1 MVIPMIDNKALPMT
15 IVAIDVE
22 TVNPQGA
29 ICEFAA
35 VAIDC
40 MSGKVL
46 FTVSSLVDPGQVDWI
61 EMTTRIHGIQR
72 HQVDG
77 KQLIADVWKEF
88 TSKLTSVKG
97 PRLFAHGG
105 TERSC
110 LGKAL
115 GEKFRQFTTTIEC
128 TLALAK
134 SSLQLPSY
142 KLSTVCKALGIP
154 FDETH
159 RATPDATATAHVAR
173 HLLKLPLSP
182 TNGSGQAPIN
192 PPATAARLPQ
202 IQWTS
207 NDARG
212 NNRKIIDTT
221 PQLSNRLAEFTVCI
235 TGQFACG
242 WSRKE
247 GKAKVAAHGGTPID
261 NVTGSCNLLVIAGKT
276 EGLQP
281 SDYATEK
288 ARKAKALNIQV
299 IDETEL
305 LKMIKGRD
313 RA

>member
-1 MVIPMIDNKALPMT
+1 MIDNKTLPMT

-40 MSGKVL
+40 MSGNVL
-46 FTVSSLVDPGQVDWI
+46 FTVSSLIDPGQVDWI

-77 KQLIADVWKEF
+77 KPLIADVWKEF

-142 KLSTVCKALGIP
+142 KLSNVCKALGIP

-173 HLLKLPLSP
+173 HLLRKLPLSP

-192 PPATAARLPQ
+192 PRPEVPQ
-202 IQWTS
+202 SQRTT
-207 NDARG
+207 NEERG
-212 NNRKIIDTT
+212 NNREIIANT
-221 PQLSNRLAEFTVCI
+221 PKLSSCLAGFTVCI

-242 WSRKE
+242 WERKE
-247 GKAKVAAHGGTPID
+247 GKAKIAAHGGIPID

>member
-1 MVIPMIDNKALPMT
+1 MIDNKTLPMT

-40 MSGKVL
+40 MSDNVL

-77 KQLIADVWKEF
+77 KPLIADVWKEF
-88 TSKLTSVKG
+88 TSKLTSVKE

-110 LGKAL
+110 LRKAL
-115 GEKFRQFTTTIEC
+115 GEKFSQFTTIEC

-134 SSLQLPSY
+134 KSLTLPSY
-142 KLSTVCKALGIP
+142 KLSNVCKALGIP
-154 FDETH
+154 FNETH

-173 HLLKLPLSP
+173 HLLLKLPLSP

-192 PPATAARLPQ
+192 PPPEVPQ
-202 IQWTS
+202 SQWTS
-207 NDARG
+207 NKARG
-212 NNRKIIDTT
+212 NNSEIIANT
-221 PQLSNRLAEFTVCI
+221 PKLSSRLAEFTVCI
-235 TGQFACG
+235 TGQFACR
-242 WSRKE
+242 WSREE
-247 GKAKVAAHGGTPID
+247 GKAKIAAHGGIPID

-305 LKMIKGRD
+305 LKMIEEHH

>member
-1 MVIPMIDNKALPMT
+1 MIDNKTLPMT

-40 MSGKVL
+40 MSGNVL

-77 KQLIADVWKEF
+77 KPLIADVWKEF
-88 TSKLTSVKG
+88 TSKLTSVKE

-115 GEKFRQFTTTIEC
+115 GEKFSQFTTIEC

-134 SSLQLPSY
+134 KSLTLPSY
-142 KLSTVCKALGIP
+142 KLSNVCKALGIP

-173 HLLKLPLSP
+173 HLLLKLPLSP
-182 TNGSGQAPIN
+182 TNGSGQVAID
-192 PPATAARLPQ
+192 PPPKVTRLPHQ
-202 IQWTS
+202 KPTIIPNS
-207 NDARG
+207 ERG
-212 NNRKIIDTT
+212 NNKEIIANT
-221 PQLSNRLAEFTVCI
+221 PKLSSRLAEFTVCI

-242 WSRKE
+242 WSRE
-247 GKAKVAAHGGTPID
+247 QGKAKIAAHGGKPID

-299 IDETEL
+299 IDETKL
-305 LKMIKGRD
+305 LKMIEGRD

>member
-1 MVIPMIDNKALPMT
+1 MIDNKTLPMT

-40 MSGKVL
+40 MSGNVL

-77 KQLIADVWKEF
+77 KPLIADVWKEF

-115 GEKFRQFTTTIEC
+115 GEKFSQFTTIEC

-134 SSLQLPSY
+134 KSLTLPSY
-142 KLSTVCKALGIP
+142 KLSNVCKALGIP

-173 HLLKLPLSP
+173 HLLRKLPLSP

-192 PPATAARLPQ
+192 PRPEVPQ
-202 IQWTS
+202 SQRTT
-207 NDARG
+207 NEERG
-212 NNRKIIDTT
+212 NNREIIANT
-221 PQLSNRLAEFTVCI
+221 PKLSSCLAGFTVCI

-242 WSRKE
+242 WERKE
-247 GKAKVAAHGGTPID
+247 GKAKIAAHGGIPID

>member
-1 MVIPMIDNKALPMT
+1 MIDNKTLPMT

-40 MSGKVL
+40 KSGRDL

-77 KQLIADVWKEF
+77 KPLIADVWKEF

-115 GEKFRQFTTTIEC
+115 GEKFSQFTTIEC

-134 SSLQLPSY
+134 KSLTLPSY
-142 KLSTVCKALGIP
+142 KLSNVCKALGIP

-159 RATPDATATAHVAR
+159 RATPDATATALVAR
-173 HLLKLPLSP
+173 HLLLKRPLSP
-182 TNGSGQAPIN
+182 TNGSGQVAID
-192 PPATAARLPQ
+192 PPPKVTRLPHQ
-202 IQWTS
+202 KPTIIPNTE
-207 NDARG
+207 RG
-212 NNRKIIDTT
+212 NNKEIIANT
-221 PQLSNRLAEFTVCI
+221 PKLSSRLAEFTVCI

-247 GKAKVAAHGGTPID
+247 GKAKVAAHGGKPID

-299 IDETEL
+299 IDETKL
-305 LKMIKGRD
+305 LKMIEGRD

>member
-1 MVIPMIDNKALPMT
+1 MIDNKTLPMT

-40 MSGKVL
+40 MSGNVL

-77 KQLIADVWKEF
+77 KPLIADVWKEF
-88 TSKLTSVKG
+88 TSKLTSVKE

-105 TERSC
+105 TEHSC
-110 LGKAL
+110 LRKAL

-134 SSLQLPSY
+134 KSLPLPSY
-142 KLSTVCKALGIP
+142 KLSNVCKALGIP

-159 RATPDATATAHVAR
+159 RATPDATATALVAR
-173 HLLKLPLSP
+173 HLLLKLPLSP
-182 TNGSGQAPIN
+182 TNGSGQAPID
-192 PPATAARLPQ
+192 PPPEVTRLPHQ
-202 IQWTS
+202 KPTIIPNTE
-207 NDARG
+207 RG
-212 NNRKIIDTT
+212 INKEIIANT
-221 PQLSNRLAEFTVCI
+221 PKLSSCLAGFTVCI

-247 GKAKVAAHGGTPID
+247 GKAKVAAHGGIPID

-299 IDETEL
+299 IDETKL
-305 LKMIKGRD
+305 LKMIEEHH

>member
-1 MVIPMIDNKALPMT
+1 MIDNKTRPMT

-40 MSGKVL
+40 MSDKVL

-77 KQLIADVWKEF
+77 KPLIADVWKEF
-88 TSKLTSVKG
+88 TSKLTSVKE

-115 GEKFRQFTTTIEC
+115 GEKFSQFTTIEC

-134 SSLQLPSY
+134 KSLTLPSY
-142 KLSTVCKALGIP
+142 KLSNVCKALGIP

-159 RATPDATATAHVAR
+159 RATPDATATAYVAR
-173 HLLKLPLSP
+173 HLLLKLPLSP

-192 PPATAARLPQ
+192 PPPEVPQ
-202 IQWTS
+202 SQWTS

-212 NNRKIIDTT
+212 NNREIIDTT
-221 PQLSNRLAEFTVCI
+221 PQLSSRLAEFTVCI

-247 GKAKVAAHGGTPID
+247 GKAKVAAHGGKPID

-299 IDETEL
+299 IDETKL
-305 LKMIKGRD
+305 LKMIEGRD

>member
-1 MVIPMIDNKALPMT
+1 MIDNKTLPMT

-40 MSGKVL
+40 MSDKVL

-77 KQLIADVWKEF
+77 KPLIADVWKEF
-88 TSKLTSVKG
+88 TSKLTSVKE

-110 LGKAL
+110 LEKAL
-115 GEKFRQFTTTIEC
+115 GEKFRQFTIKIEC

-173 HLLKLPLSP
+173 HLLLKLPLSP
-182 TNGSGQAPIN
+182 TNGSGQAPID
-192 PPATAARLPQ
+192 PPPKVTRLPPKR
-202 IQWTS
+202 ITP
-207 NDARG
+207 NPERG
-212 NNRKIIDTT
+212 NNKEIIANT
-221 PQLSNRLAEFTVCI
+221 PKLSSRLAEFTVCI

-288 ARKAKALNIQV
+288 VRKAKALNIQV
-299 IDETEL
+299 IDETKL
-305 LKMIKGRD
+305 LKMIEGSD

>member
-1 MVIPMIDNKALPMT
+1 MIDNKTLPMT

-40 MSGKVL
+40 MSGNVL
-46 FTVSSLVDPGQVDWI
+46 FTVSSLIDPGQVDWI

-72 HQVDG
+72 NQVDG
-77 KQLIADVWKEF
+77 KPLIADVWKEF

-115 GEKFRQFTTTIEC
+115 GEKFSQFTTIEC

-134 SSLQLPSY
+134 KSLTLPSY
-142 KLSTVCKALGIP
+142 KLSNVCKALGIP

-173 HLLKLPLSP
+173 HLLLKLPLSP

-192 PPATAARLPQ
+192 PRPEVPQ
-202 IQWTS
+202 SQRTT
-207 NDARG
+207 NEERG
-212 NNRKIIDTT
+212 NNREIIANT
-221 PQLSNRLAEFTVCI
+221 PKLSSCLAGFTVCI

-242 WSRKE
+242 WERKE
-247 GKAKVAAHGGTPID
+247 GKAKIAAHGGIPID

-299 IDETEL
+299 IDETKL
-305 LKMIKGRD
+305 LKMIEGRD